1 MSTHWI
7 LHMREAWWCDSGMQ
21 GSLCI
26 LFTFCISSVWRNFHG
41 NSSGNR
47 LFAVSGNI
55 FTHQATEARYTD
67 EVNMFHGKGGGLVV
81 PGIKII
87 PNSNNTLLLVE
98 ILRRIQI
105 SLLLGRV
112 FNSLKLNIANDFFP
126 IY

>member
-81 PGIKII
+81 PGTTNPPPSPTSTEQTLTKAELASQTKKKDINMNIEINEKH
-87 PNSNNTLLLVE
+87 NNLY
-98 ILRRIQI
+98 
-105 SLLLGRV
+105 
-112 FNSLKLNIANDFFP
+112 NK
-126 IY
+126 